1 MKDVRVRE
9 IMTSNVHTL
18 AASTSIE
25 EAARVLTTGHISGAP
40 VLDRGRIVGVLSKSD
55 LVDPLNR
62 RSSEHRT
69 VADVMTNVI
78 FAVRPNDP
86 VMLAV
91 RLMVEEGIHRAVV
104 VGEGGQLLGMITP
117 MDVLR
122 SLSRGARFDDGHAGA
137 AVETHAEPALAVQ
150 YVDLRTF
157 EISG

>member
-25 EAARVLTTGHISGAP
+25 DAARVLMTGHISGAP

-62 RSSEHRT
+62 RSHEHRT

-104 VGEGGQLLGMITP
+104 VG
-117 MDVLR
+117 
-122 SLSRGARFDDGHAGA
+122 
-137 AVETHAEPALAVQ
+137 
-150 YVDLRTF
+150 
-157 EISG
+157 